1 MSTIGVGGF
10 STGRDELIS
19 SEFDVY
25 SNPIYEKGY
34 AGYEDVEVRPTA
46 TASSSGPF
54 HFFFPRDPY
63 KLTQAQSLKVKGKM
77 RIRKITNGTLSDISA
92 DENVS
97 TINDPFKSLF
107 SSISTKIN
115 GVEISDVAN
124 KWYPY
129 KSYFEDHLSYS
140 SPTKAKVLKSKGY
153 IADTAEHFD
162 DVATSTQK
170 PSNSKNKGYSERA
183 KWFEKSKWKYFN
195 TNIHADITTLRKNL
209 PRNIQLEI
217 QLDRTPD
224 SFVLLTP
231 NDVKNYV
238 IEIEDLRMS
247 VRRFIPS
254 ATVNEL
260 YESGQKKKYPLDRS
274 LIKTFTIASGTND
287 LSVYSAIKGDQI
299 PDQMIVVM
307 VEEEAYRGTN
317 KLNPFNFKHHK
328 LKEASAVVNG
338 SHIPA
343 NKIKMDVDKFDTADI
358 FDTLLE
364 NAGVSNDD
372 REFGITEHDFLN
384 GSFFL
389 IWDFSPDKCN
399 RFHRHD
405 LGIGNL
411 DINIKL
417 AEETSKTMKILVYS
431 TYSHDMIIDKDANIV
446 IEKN

>member
-77 RIRKITNGTLSDISA
+77 RIRKITNGTLSDMSA

-183 KWFEKSKWKYFN
+183 K
-195 TNIHADITTLRKNL
+195 
-209 PRNIQLEI
+209 
-217 QLDRTPD
+217 
-224 SFVLLTP
+224 
-231 NDVKNYV
+231 
-238 IEIEDLRMS
+238 
-247 VRRFIPS
+247 
-254 ATVNEL
+254 
-260 YESGQKKKYPLDRS
+260 
-274 LIKTFTIASGTND
+274 
-287 LSVYSAIKGDQI
+287 
-299 PDQMIVVM
+299 
-307 VEEEAYRGTN
+307 
-317 KLNPFNFKHHK
+317 
-328 LKEASAVVNG
+328 
-338 SHIPA
+338 
-343 NKIKMDVDKFDTADI
+343 
-358 FDTLLE
+358 
-364 NAGVSNDD
+364 
-372 REFGITEHDFLN
+372 
-384 GSFFL
+384 
-389 IWDFSPDKCN
+389 
-399 RFHRHD
+399 
-405 LGIGNL
+405 
-411 DINIKL
+411 
-417 AEETSKTMKILVYS
+417 
-431 TYSHDMIIDKDANIV
+431 
-446 IEKN
+446 